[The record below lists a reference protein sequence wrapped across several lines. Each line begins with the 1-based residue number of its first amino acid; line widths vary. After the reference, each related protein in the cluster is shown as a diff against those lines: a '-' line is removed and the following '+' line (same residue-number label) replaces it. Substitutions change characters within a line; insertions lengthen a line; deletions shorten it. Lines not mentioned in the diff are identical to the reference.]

1 MRPLSCSI
9 PRAAAQGTPPA
20 KSAVAAR
27 ARRARRNLPKPV
39 KPSESKPPIAAPT
52 IGEAVAEEEKKDDYG
67 PDFFAV
73 DPEVIKLDSGSAA
86 AAAASGAVVVISSS
100 SSGASSSSK
109 SAAAG
114 TAAAAGAKT
123 GSTSRAASLDAQ
135 IAALP
140 PAEVDRR
147 TDLIMALA
155 TSGTRFEQVLAEG
168 LRQCLIDEVTL
179 RLLERRLSAA
189 KMSVGGGE
197 KSNINAEEEVTAIR
211 GLAELWSRLRSE
223 VERQS
228 ASPAERAIDDA
239 LRELAAAPSGAVG
252 RERAETALRRAA
264 ELSGA
269 GRGIGGAG
277 SSGGGGGIDIFAV
290 AAAAAS
296 ELEVDDDKDEGIFS
310 SSSPPYEVVPVA
322 VISATCSTLLAAAR
336 RQVNE
341 VERALKTAREQQVK
355 GVSSSSSPSSLSP
368 AFGRAECLAADRRE
382 LVAALQVV
390 LDIVNGI

>member
-20 KSAVAAR
+20 KSAAAAR

-277 SSGGGGGIDIFAV
+277 SSGGGGIDIFAV

-368 AFGRAECLAADRRE
+368 AFGRAERLAADRRE